1 LSPED
6 SAELVKTCP
15 MKVFALE
22 DLKVKIE
29 DPRKCTLCRECI
41 SKEKFRGK
49 VRLKK
54 VRNHF
59 LCNCAWF

>member
-1 LSPED
+1 
-6 SAELVKTCP
+6 

-22 DLKVKIE
+22 DLKVKIK

-59 LCNCAWF
+59 LFSIESTG